1 MRSNNK
7 CVALALYIPIYIYY
21 NMSKI
26 KVWTKINIVIYF
38 ENLTVGLHV
47 YYVFNRHVK
56 FRVNQM
62 LFRI

>member
-1 MRSNNK
+1 
-7 CVALALYIPIYIYY
+7 
-21 NMSKI
+21 MSKI

-47 YYVFNRHVK
+47 YYVLNRHVK